1 MDNNGITN
9 LLNTPVNSPQESLNV
24 LVSFLT
30 LAHHRGAFSIEEAA
44 KIHQCLQVFRQNE
57 NIQATR

>member
-1 MDNNGITN
+1 MDNNG
-9 LLNTPVNSPQESLNV
+9 LLNTPVNCPQDALNV

-44 KIHQCLQVFRQNE
+44 KIFECLKMFRTQE
-57 NIQATR
+57 AKMT

>member
-9 LLNTPVNSPQESLNV
+9 LLNTPVNSPQDALNV

-30 LAHHRGAFSIEEAA
+30 LAHHRGAFSIEEASKIFECIKMFRTHDA
-44 KIHQCLQVFRQNE
+44 KM
-57 NIQATR
+57 T